1 MNQNITFRGVGLG
14 EIIRNKGILFVNK
27 LLIVSN
33 KVSNFC

>member
-1 MNQNITFRGVGLG
+1 MKQNIIFREIGLG
-14 EIIRNKGILFVNK
+14 EIFRNKGILFVNK